1 MARIPAA
8 VAPTDDKEKAF
19 FDRYQLKK
27 G

>member
-8 VAPTDDKEKAF
+8 VAPTDDKAKVF